1 MSCVTSIFSDSPI
14 PLIRWQLGRSTD
26 STSLEALSR
35 FLFKKEKKNLS
46 VYVSL
51 LCSRK
56 GLKRLTAIQKKKKKP
71 QHHSTNLKRIKEKIE
86 TKSRNIK

>member
-35 FLFKKEKKNLS
+35 FLFKKEKNLS

-56 GLKRLTAIQKKKKKP
+56 GLKRLTQIQKKKKKT
-71 QHHSTNLKRIKEKIE
+71 QH
-86 TKSRNIK
+86 KSKADKGEDGKQG